1 MAEFKL
7 FGTPQFHDAAW
18 YQSREAADHINDPS
32 HRIRLLEALRLIHHI
47 IEREDLELKTLTD
60 WGAGNGGLLSEF
72 KKNDHGMKYWGYDL
86 CPANVEYGIEKYG
99 VDVKLVDIVE
109 GDPVIGEITVL
120 TELLEHLVSP
130 HDLLERLLHPM
141 NTDEGVAECRWI
153 VASTPGFEDFQHHYI
168 YHLYAWTGDS
178 FAQMFSRV
186 GWYVTRHFTRAE
198 AGTQFVVACHP
209 DIL

>member
-1 MAEFKL
+1 MEYKL

-47 IEREDLELKTLTD
+47 IECEDLELKTLAD

-86 CPANVEYGIEKYG
+86 CPANQQYGCEKYC
-99 VDVKLVDIVE
+99 VDIQLIDIVE
-109 GDPVIGEITVL
+109 GDPVPGEITVL

-130 HDLLERLLHPM
+130 HDLLDRLLHP
-141 NTDEGVAECRWI
+141 EPQCRWI
-153 VASTPGFEDFQHHYI
+153 VASTPGFEDFRNHYE
-168 YHLYAWTGDS
+168 YHLWAWTGDS
-178 FAQMFSRV
+178 FADMFSRANWDV
-186 GWYVTRHFTRAE
+186 VRHFTRAE
-198 AGTQFVVACHP
+198 AGTQFIVARNP
-209 DIL
+209 DLR